1 MKKKLWQSVVIQMFI
16 AWLLVVILP
25 AVFMWHE
32 RIIQWDFLPT
42 DINSMLAMSTCI
54 FIVTYLLH
62 KISIFP
68 GQRSYIYIFPV
79 WLFTLVGI
87 GAIFLIFRWGYAI
100 YFTAVSI
107 LLGIFFS
114 FISISIS
121 KTLFKQNIAY
131 VPLGRCKSFFTIR
144 DVNWFKL
151 DKPDIYTLP
160 QNIKIDA
167 IVADLSSSE
176 LTDEWQNFLAK
187 QTLSG
192 IAVLN
197 NLQVHESLTGR
208 SPIQHLYENNLGS
221 LLPSRSYLVFKQ
233 LFETI
238 IVIISLPV
246 ILPIMCITYVLVSV
260 ESKGNAI
267 FIQERMGQGG
277 KTFHMYKFRSMVID
291 AEKHGEK
298 AADINDSRVTPIGRF
313 IRKTRID
320 ELPQIIN
327 VLKGEMS
334 LIGPR
339 PEQRSMIERSERS
352 IPFYS
357 YRHIVK
363 PGMTGWA
370 QVMQG
375 YTVTSDEYQLKTQYD
390 FYYIKHFSFTLD
402 MLIVIKTAQIL
413 FTGFGAR

>member
-131 VPLGRCKSFFTIR
+131 VPLGRCKSFFTIH

-221 LLPSRSYLVFKQ
+221 LLPSQSYLVFKQ

-277 KTFHMYKFRSMVID
+277 KTFHMYKFRSMIID

-339 PEQRSMIERSERS
+339 PEQKSMIERSERS

-375 YTVTSDEYQLKTQYD
+375 YTATNAEYELKTQYD

-402 MLIVIKTAQIL
+402 MLIVIKTAQII
-413 FTGFGAR
+413 FNGFGAR